1 MSATVRQIEDMRE
14 MIDTRPGGA
23 EGERRKRQMLRTTPH
38 ETDTGPRIGVLCS
51 FGSVNGVRVRA
62 TMETM
67 E

>member
-1 MSATVRQIEDMRE
+1 MRE

-62 TMETM
+62 TMK
-67 E
+67 